1 MNIVA
6 VSDGYLRATLTKRE
20 KILGHG
26 ILEVFPDNPDD
37 PAATGVRNLRA
48 SLERVLRNKVSDT
61 MAVQKYD
68 IRKPESEGGGFEE
81 RYWSPVNSPVFGP
94 DKEPDKEIAY
104 IIHRVEDVTEFVRLK
119 QQGIE
124 QNKLTQELRARAEQM
139 EAEGYLRARE
149 VQDANRQLEAAN
161 QELTRAEE
169 ASRLLAEVAES
180 ARSAETVDAAISR
193 SLATICKLKGWQLGQ
208 AWLLDDRENVLI
220 SAPGLFHADFECAA
234 FRKRSLETRF
244 QKGVGLPGR
253 VWEANAPAWI
263 VDVTQDTDFPR
274 APLARD
280 TGLSSAFAFPIRYGQ
295 TLFAVFEFFTPETRD
310 PDPHFLEA
318 VNKLGFRLGEVF
330 ERKRTRAALRASEER
345 YRALAETAKD
355 AIISADQE
363 GNIIHWNGSAERM
376 FGYTLAE
383 ALAKCLTLIIPERFQ
398 DAHQQGFKRH
408 LETGE
413 AHVMG
418 KTVELAGRRKDGTE
432 FPLELSL
439 ASWGTSEGIFFT
451 GIIRDITERK
461 RAEGALHE
469 SEQRFHAFW
478 DNSPSLNFLKDVEG
492 RYLNVNKEFER
503 ALRVSREQIKGKRDD
518 EVFPPEQAAAF
529 QANDQQVLRTGA
541 PMEFEEVSLQ
551 EDGPHTNIVHKFPL
565 LDAEGEVYATGG
577 IARDITERKRV
588 EEALRHGEET
598 LRLLVDG
605 VKDHALF
612 MLDPEGRVASWNT
625 GAERI
630 KGYRAEEIIG
640 QDSSRFFT
648 PEDIEQGKPEL

>member
-1 MNIVA
+1 MRPSLSLHRTPDFQALFQSAPGLYLVLTPDLDIVA
-6 VSDGYLRATLTKRE
+6 VSDAYRRATMKKRE

-26 ILEVFPDNPDD
+26 IFEVFPDNPDD

-68 IRKPESEGGGFEE
+68 MRKPESEGGGFEE

-208 AWLLDDRENVLI
+208 ALLLDDRENVLI

-330 ERKRTRAALRASEER
+330 ERKNN
-345 YRALAETAKD
+345 Y
-355 AIISADQE
+355 
-363 GNIIHWNGSAERM
+363 
-376 FGYTLAE
+376 Y
-383 ALAKCLTLIIPERFQ
+383 
-398 DAHQQGFKRH
+398 
-408 LETGE
+408 
-413 AHVMG
+413 VY
-418 KTVELAGRRKDGTE
+418 
-432 FPLELSL
+432 
-439 ASWGTSEGIFFT
+439 
-451 GIIRDITERK
+451 
-461 RAEGALHE
+461 
-469 SEQRFHAFW
+469 
-478 DNSPSLNFLKDVEG
+478 LKPFDV
-492 RYLNVNKEFER
+492 
-503 ALRVSREQIKGKRDD
+503 AD
-518 EVFPPEQAAAF
+518 EV
-529 QANDQQVLRTGA
+529 VLKR
-541 PMEFEEVSLQ
+541 M
-551 EDGPHTNIVHKFPL
+551 KF
-565 LDAEGEVYATGG
+565 
-577 IARDITERKRV
+577 
-588 EEALRHGEET
+588 
-598 LRLLVDG
+598 
-605 VKDHALF
+605 
-612 MLDPEGRVASWNT
+612 S
-625 GAERI
+625 
-630 KGYRAEEIIG
+630 
-640 QDSSRFFT
+640 
-648 PEDIEQGKPEL
+648 GKPPVWIPMPPH

>member
-1 MNIVA
+1 M
-6 VSDGYLRATLTKRE
+6 
-20 KILGHG
+20 
-26 ILEVFPDNPDD
+26 
-37 PAATGVRNLRA
+37 
-48 SLERVLRNKVSDT
+48 
-61 MAVQKYD
+61 
-68 IRKPESEGGGFEE
+68 
-81 RYWSPVNSPVFGP
+81 
-94 DKEPDKEIAY
+94 
-104 IIHRVEDVTEFVRLK
+104 
-119 QQGIE
+119 
-124 QNKLTQELRARAEQM
+124 
-139 EAEGYLRARE
+139 
-149 VQDANRQLEAAN
+149 
-161 QELTRAEE
+161 
-169 ASRLLAEVAES
+169 
-180 ARSAETVDAAISR
+180 
-193 SLATICKLKGWQLGQ
+193 
-208 AWLLDDRENVLI
+208 
-220 SAPGLFHADFECAA
+220 
-234 FRKRSLETRF
+234 
-244 QKGVGLPGR
+244 
-253 VWEANAPAWI
+253 
-263 VDVTQDTDFPR
+263 
-274 APLARD
+274 
-280 TGLSSAFAFPIRYGQ
+280 
-295 TLFAVFEFFTPETRD
+295 
-310 PDPHFLEA
+310 
-318 VNKLGFRLGEVF
+318 
-330 ERKRTRAALRASEER
+330 
-345 YRALAETAKD
+345 
-355 AIISADQE
+355 
-363 GNIIHWNGSAERM
+363 
-376 FGYTLAE
+376 
-383 ALAKCLTLIIPERFQ
+383 PERFR

-529 QANDQQVLRTGA
+529 QADDQQVLRTGA
-541 PMEFEEVSLQ
+541 PMEIEEVSLQ
-551 EDGPHTNIVHKFPL
+551 EDGPHTSIVHKFPL

-648 PEDIEQGKPEL
+648 PEDIEQGKPELGLRTATAEGRFEDEGCGCAKMDRGSGPTSSLRRSRTRRGSCADSPR